1 MRSMTVFSV
10 LALLVLIGGGAT
22 TLLGGRAMLKEWA
35 QSGEALAIG
44 ETWEIE
50 LPEGPVLAYYQ
61 SPDVIPTNYITLR
74 VLDRDGNHVPAL
86 EPDDPNA
93 FAIGDVQGRALFAI
107 QNSLAGVYSLT
118 CTDVLATSDS
128 ELPPDDRLV
137 VAKAPNSL
145 AEAMSRTRMV
155 YAVGA
160 AGTLI
165 LVIVLYILHAIT
177 LARMSRR

>member
-10 LALLVLIGGGAT
+10 LALLVLIGGGAM

-35 QSGEALAIG
+35 QSGVALTIG

-61 SPDVIPTNYITLR
+61 SPDVIPTGHITL
-74 VLDRDGNHVPAL
+74 HVTTIEGEPVPVRQ
-86 EPDDPNA
+86 PDDPND
-93 FAIGDVQGRALFAI
+93 FAVGGVQGRALFAI
-107 QNSLAGVYSLT
+107 HTERKGVY
-118 CTDVLATSDS
+118 LATCRDALG
-128 ELPPDDRLV
+128 EPGTALPSSDRLM

-145 AEAMSRTRMV
+145 AEAMGRTRMV
-155 YAVGA
+155 YVVGA

-165 LVIVLYILHAIT
+165 LVIVLYIGHWIT
-177 LARMSRR
+177 IARASRR